1 MNDSPQCKFYAL
13 LPHLTS
19 FIIQVTPPSA
29 LKSDLAIQQQQRLLR
44 EVLSLQQ
51 YKKGKQSTDI
61 NHTQER
67 AIKRRNP
74 MINSVLARVMGEVI
88 CKNVKS

>member
-19 FIIQVTPPSA
+19 FIIQVTPPA

-44 EVLSLQQ
+44 ELLSLQQ

>member
-19 FIIQVTPPSA
+19 FIIQVTPPCA
-29 LKSDLAIQQQQRLLR
+29 LKSDLTIQQQQRLLR
-44 EVLSLQQ
+44 ELLSLQQ

>member
-19 FIIQVTPPSA
+19 FIIQVTPPA
-29 LKSDLAIQQQQRLLR
+29 LKSDLAIQQQQRLR
-44 EVLSLQQ
+44 EVLSLAQ
-51 YKKGKQSTDI
+51 YKKGKQSTHI

>member
-19 FIIQVTPPSA
+19 FIIQVTPPRA
-29 LKSDLAIQQQQRLLR
+29 LKSDLAIQQQR
-44 EVLSLQQ
+44 ELLSLQQ